1 MKAKDLRIG
10 NWIKYESFEDAGYYQ
25 VEEICKDSEGFEGY
39 YIKYRNGS
47 FATSLEEDEEDKNK
61 MIQPIPLTEEW
72 LLKFGFEP
80 KGTEPIM
87 FTNGR
92 YNYFPSS
99 KYFGNTRNNGGLI
112 HSNVRHVH
120 QLQNRYFALTGEEL
134 KIEE

>member
-1 MKAKDLRIG
+1 MKASELRIG
-10 NWIKYESFEDAGYYQ
+10 NYVWEDYGGDYVVTSIHNKFFGTIGLTKPSFKTEGVYLVDEIK
-25 VEEICKDSEGFEGY
+25 
-39 YIKYRNGS
+39 
-47 FATSLEEDEEDKNK
+47 
-61 MIQPIPLTEEW
+61 PILLTEEW

-120 QLQNRYFALTGEEL
+120 QLQNLYFALTGEEL
-134 KIEE
+134 TIKE

>member
-1 MKAKDLRIG
+1 MPIMKANELRLGNYVLDRGRVIICECHHFSMLESYYKDDF
-10 NWIKYESFEDAGYYQ
+10 K
-25 VEEICKDSEGFEGY
+25 
-39 YIKYRNGS
+39 
-47 FATSLEEDEEDKNK
+47 
-61 MIQPIPLTEEW
+61 PIPLTEEW

-120 QLQNRYFALTGEEL
+120 QLQNLYFALTGEEL